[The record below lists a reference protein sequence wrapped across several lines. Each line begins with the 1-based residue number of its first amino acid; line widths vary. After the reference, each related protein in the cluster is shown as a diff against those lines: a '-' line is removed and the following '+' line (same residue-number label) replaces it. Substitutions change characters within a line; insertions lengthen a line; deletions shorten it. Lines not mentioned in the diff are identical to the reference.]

1 MKKLFKFALVFM
13 CLIALPVLTY
23 ASSNYSTYSSYSNYS
38 NYNSSLYS
46 DSTIKSDLTTEE
58 QAAYDKLGKSND
70 FNIIS
75 YDIDMKI
82 NLDNS
87 FDITEKITAYFDT
100 LKHGIKRNIPLKNE
114 VKSESGS
121 TTNRARI
128 SNIKVSDPY
137 EIESESGETVL
148 KIGSASKYVSGKK
161 EYTISYHYDLGKDR
175 FPNFDELY
183 FNIIG
188 TSWTCKITNV
198 KFKIEMPS
206 EFDKSKLGFSTG
218 SYGYSGYE
226 DKDLSYTVTGNTIS
240 GTYTGILRSGQGITV
255 RCELPDG
262 YFSEAKDNMLIQI
275 IVRSIIIIIAT
286 IFGII
291 VWAKIGKDDP
301 IVETV
306 EFYPPKGMNS
316 LEVGLFY
323 KEGGVDKKDAISL
336 LIYLASKGFIKIEET
351 EEKGV
356 LGNKKS
362 YKIIKVKEYNGKNPE
377 EREFFNGLFARK
389 DVVTKKDLEN
399 KFYKTID
406 SVISNVKKENKDTIW
421 TKESRKKR
429 WWVALSIAVIYIA
442 AITGSVTSIEDIIT
456 GFGEFIVAGFV
467 MVGFWPIWLVI
478 SLCMNNAKGR
488 AITLSLIGAGLTFI
502 GSISSL
508 YDERYFIVVGLGI
521 IGMVTCMI
529 MFNIAKKRM
538 PEQTERLG
546 KLRGFKNFLETAEK
560 EKLEALVEDDPQYF
574 YNILPFTYVLGV
586 SNKWIKKFED
596 IAMEPPEWY
605 SSNDG
610 VFNYIMFD
618 HFMNSTLTSIS
629 TNMTSTPSSSGSG
642 GGGGGFSGG
651 GFSGGGSGG
660 GGGSSW

>member
-1 MKKLFKFALVFM
+1 MKKLLKIALAFVCIIPALVVSSF
-13 CLIALPVLTY
+13 AYAGNELTGQE
-23 ASSNYSTYSSYSNYS
+23 AVA
-38 NYNSSLYS
+38 YN
-46 DSTIKSDLTTEE
+46 
-58 QAAYDKLGKSND
+58 KLGKSSD

-75 YDIDMKI
+75 YDIDMKV

-87 FDITEKITAYFDT
+87 FDITEKIVAYFDVSR
-100 LKHGIKRNIPLKNE
+100 HGIKRNIPIKNE
-114 VKSESGS
+114 VKSEAGT

-137 EIESESGETVL
+137 EIESEIDETVL
-148 KIGSASKYVSGKK
+148 KIGSASKYVIGRK
-161 EYTISYHYDLGKDR
+161 EYTISYHYDLGRDR
-175 FPNFDELY
+175 FENFDELY

-198 KFKIEMPS
+198 KFNIEMPA

-226 DKDLSYTVTGNTIS
+226 SSDLSYTVVGNTIS
-240 GTYTGILRSGQGITV
+240 GTYTGVLRSGYGITV

-262 YFSEAKDNMLIQI
+262 YFSEAKDTMITQI

-316 LEVGLFY
+316 LEVGYFY
-323 KEGGVDKKDAISL
+323 KEGRTEKKDVVSL
-336 LIYLASKGFIKIEET
+336 LIYLASKGYVRIEEIEDEGLLT
-351 EEKGV
+351 K
-356 LGNKKS
+356 KKS
-362 YKIIKVKEYNGKNPE
+362 YQIVKVKEYDGKNPE
-377 EREFFNGLFARK
+377 ERAFFNGLFKKK
-389 DVVTKKDLEN
+389 DTVTKDDLQYS
-399 KFYKTID
+399 FYKTVDKIVTD
-406 SVISNVKKENKDTIW
+406 IKKTNKETVW
-421 TKESRKKR
+421 TKESKKKR
-429 WWVALSIAVIYIA
+429 WWVALSIVIIFLTV
-442 AITGSVTSIEDIIT
+442 ITGDITSVSDLITSL
-456 GFGEFIVAGFV
+456 GNFI
-467 MVGFWPIWLVI
+467 MVGFAAMTFWPVWIVLALCMKSQIGKGITI
-478 SLCMNNAKGR
+478 SLVGS
-488 AITLSLIGAGLTFI
+488 AIMVLGSAGA
-502 GSISSL
+502 L
-508 YDERYFIVVGLGI
+508 YDERYLLVDL
-521 IGMVTCMI
+521 IGVIGFVICMI
-529 MFNIAKKRM
+529 MFNIAKKRV

-560 EKLEALVEDDPQYF
+560 EKLEALVEDDPKYF

-596 IAMEPPEWY
+596 IAMDPPDWY
-605 SSNDG
+605 KSETG
-610 VFNYIMFD
+610 VFDYIMFD
-618 HFMNSTLTSIS
+618 HFLNSTYNSIAS
-629 TNMTSTPSSSGSG
+629 NMTTAPSSSGGSG